1 MTFAERLAEV
11 RERIAAAALRV
22 GRSPDEITL
31 VGAAKTFDVGR
42 VMEAVEAGLLDI
54 GENYVQELRAEHEA
68 IGDAA
73 RWHVIGHL
81 QRNKVKYV
89 APFCA
94 MIHSLD
100 SVRLAEEIDRRARQH
115 GRRIPVLLE
124 IDIAG
129 EDTKF
134 GLGPDGVAE
143 VAVAAGQLD
152 GLDVQGL
159 MTMPPY
165 SDDPEDSRPHFQ
177 RMRALAEQLAAQDI
191 PGVQMR
197 HLSMGMSGDYEV
209 AIEEGATIVR
219 MGTALFGPR
228 PT

>member
-11 RERIAAAALRV
+11 RSRIAAAASRV

-31 VGAAKTFDVGR
+31 VGAAKTLDVDHVR
-42 VMEAVEAGLLDI
+42 EAVEAGLLDI
-54 GENYVQELRAEHEA
+54 GENYVQELRADYEA

-73 RWHVIGHL
+73 RWHMIGHL

-89 APFCA
+89 APFCT

-100 SVRLAEEIDRRARQH
+100 TVRLAEEIDRRARQH

-124 IDIAG
+124 VSIAG

-134 GLGPDGVAE
+134 GLAPDAVAE

-165 SDDPEDSRPHFQ
+165 SDDPEDSRSHFEK
-177 RMRALAEQLAAQDI
+177 MRALAEQFAAQDI

-219 MGTALFGPR
+219 VGTALFGAR
-228 PT
+228 ST